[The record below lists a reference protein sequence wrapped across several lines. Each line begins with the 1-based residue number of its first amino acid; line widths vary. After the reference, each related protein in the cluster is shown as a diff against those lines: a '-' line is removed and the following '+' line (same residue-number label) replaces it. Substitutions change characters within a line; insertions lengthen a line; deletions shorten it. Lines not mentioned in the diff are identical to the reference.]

1 MSGEMVMKKT
11 CHFIIFISVWSLAVY
26 SGIIQLEPEYTT
38 SLLGEDVILPCTFSF
53 PEGAPVPYVVQWQK
67 QDVKIPIYIWYD
79 GYPPHAGEG
88 YEGRASL
95 AGLASLNLTAV
106 READQG
112 WYECKVYFLN
122 RPPDSPKN
130 GSWVHLD
137 VLAPPHF
144 KLKPADTVYVKVGES
159 VTLSCEAIGTPLP
172 VVSWFKDNLPVQ
184 TSASLQ
190 ITASEL
196 RISNIQQ
203 TDIGD
208 YLCVARNKEGS
219 VNALTKVIVA
229 GPAVITGPPRNTSK
243 LEGGKVE
250 FICEAKA
257 LPANITHKWYHNGN
271 DISQLSWLE
280 SRSLI
285 RKDGLLFINPL
296 TAEDSGL
303 YTCEVSNGIGNP
315 DSASAFL
322 SVEYPARV
330 TYSPTIQ
337 YLPSGLSG
345 ILRCYVQANPP
356 FQFIN
361 WTKDRRPFDPNANPG
376 VITLNNGSLLFQRVS
391 HEHQGRYRCTPYN
404 IHGTAGTS
412 NIMEVLVRDPPM
424 FTVKPKD
431 TYQKAVNS
439 EVKMPCEGSGQ
450 PKPTVVWRR
459 ADGEKLPRER
469 ANIRGGNLTIKGL
482 RKEDHGRFECV
493 LENEIATLVT
503 STLLLVEGTTPHAP
517 TNVTVNT
524 SSFDATLTWYPAYDG
539 NYEQTYVIWYRLADQ
554 GISEWRTVR
563 VVPEGATTVT
573 LYNLQPDTEYEFQVL
588 SRNILGDGL
597 FSPIVKTRTKPWD
610 YLGGV
615 YPTDAYGAT
624 YIPTV
629 QKPSGPKPWPPRNVT
644 VERGQMG
651 VVISWQPPKN
661 LTIPIAF
668 YFVEHRTD
676 DGQWQRWGPIRDEY
690 NYIVP
695 TLAGGQTYHFRV
707 YAYSILS
714 VGSASSEVVY
724 HAPGDDDSYGR
735 NRAITAGVVGGV
747 LFFVAAIILSICAV
761 KICNKRKRRK
771 AEKAYMMVT
780 CSVPEQRN
788 GGHSHAGSP
797 LPVKKDEEGRVPSLK
812 FPSLAS
818 LGRIGLAS
826 HPKERTRTFHGW
838 PVHLR
843 HPRVA
848 RYNIQMEYSQPLG
861 WISRSADG
869 KFVLRGS
876 ADDEEGGFVKTVPSN
891 THSLI
896 PSNHAG
902 ARGSI
907 RSDGSGQSSHH
918 LHLSPSTPSYGPFTT
933 PSRFHTSSP
942 GLGGSFFAED
952 LSSIRQPSSV
962 ERSFPSTV
970 SSHLTPPFPMH
981 FRPIQRA
988 QDAPPPNWMLHQQV
1002 LGSPLQ
1008 TSFNQGWP
1016 GARHWLPL
1024 QAYPSN
1030 GTGPRFYP
1038 VRPSGPRSFNGSVHP
1053 RQQVSPGHQRPL
1065 ATSSPPHLD
1074 SHLIN
1079 RVSQVP
1085 CGPDSSES
1093 GGSDVHQVTYTRDRL
1108 LGAVERVRNAAYQRQ
1123 QYLPELLSEVDGS
1136 LATNRRLTTPSRTS
1150 VTSGSSGHGS
1160 KAASLAHSSLQGELD
1175 INNRSGSSS
1184 GFASRNHS
1192 AAFASTSL
1200 TPNGVHTIPH
1210 HIGGSSLFEADSP
1223 HSEPALPIMDGFS
1236 RSRHRAAGTAHHN
1249 RDAWND
1255 RGLSDSELCSGMY
1268 PTGPRKY
1275 ENTEARCAAL
1285 KEEFLR
1291 FRQRQRER
1299 QRSVEL
1305 ESTC

>member
-1 MSGEMVMKKT
+1 MVMKKT
-11 CHFIIFISVWSLAVY
+11 CHFIVFISVCSFAVY
-26 SGIIQLEPEYTT
+26 SGITQSEPEYTT
-38 SLLGEDVILPCTFSF
+38 ALLGEDVILPCTFSF
-53 PEGAPVPYVVQWQK
+53 PEGTPVPYVVQWQK

-95 AGLASLNLTAV
+95 AGLAALNLTSV

-144 KLKPADTVYVKVGES
+144 KLKPPDTVYVKVGES
-159 VTLSCEAIGTPLP
+159 VTLNCEAIGTPLP
-172 VVSWFKDNLPVQ
+172 VISWTKDNLPLQ
-184 TSASLQ
+184 ASPSIQ

-196 RISNIQQ
+196 RINNIQQ
-203 TDIGD
+203 SDIGD
-208 YLCVARNKEGS
+208 YLCVASNKEGKVS
-219 VNALTKVIVA
+219 ALTKVIVA
-229 GPAVITGPPRNTSK
+229 GPAVITVPPRNTSK

-257 LPANITHKWYHNGN
+257 LPANITHRWYHNGV
-271 DISQLSWLE
+271 DITQLSWLE

-315 DSASAFL
+315 DSASAYL

-337 YLPSGLSG
+337 YLPAGLSG

-404 IHGTAGTS
+404 VHGTAGTS

-424 FTVKPKD
+424 FIVKPHD
-431 TYQKAVNS
+431 TYQKPVNS
-439 EVKMPCEGSGQ
+439 EVKMPCVGSGQ

-469 ANIRGGNLTIKGL
+469 AIIRGGNLTIKGL
-482 RKEDHGRFECV
+482 RKEDHGRYECV

-524 SSFDATLTWYPAYDG
+524 SSFDATLTWLPAYDG

-563 VVPEGATTVT
+563 VVPEGSTTVT

-597 FSPIVKTRTKPWD
+597 FSPIVKARTKTWD

-644 VERGQMG
+644 VIKGALG
-651 VVISWQPPKN
+651 VIISWQPPKN
-661 LTIPIAF
+661 QTVPVAF
-668 YFVEHRTD
+668 YFVESRTD
-676 DGQWQRWGPIRDEY
+676 DGQWQRWGPIRDETSY
-690 NYIVP
+690 LMS
-695 TLAGGQTYHFRV
+695 TLTGGQTYHFRV
-707 YAYSILS
+707 YAYSIMS
-714 VGSASSEVVY
+714 VGSASPEVIF
-724 HAPGDDDSYGR
+724 HAADDESHGR
-735 NRAITAGVVGGV
+735 NKAITAGVVGGV
-747 LFFVAAIILSICAV
+747 LFFIVAIILSICAV

-771 AEKAYMMVT
+771 AEKAYKMVT
-780 CSVPEQRN
+780 CSVTDQRN
-788 GGHSHAGSP
+788 GGHSHTGSP
-797 LPVKKDEEGRVPSLK
+797 LPIKKNEESGIPSIK

-818 LGRIGLAS
+818 LGRIGIAS
-826 HPKERTRTFHGW
+826 NPKERTRTFHGW

-843 HPRVA
+843 HPRGA
-848 RYNIQMEYSQPLG
+848 RYNVQMEYSQPLG

-876 ADDEEGGFVKTVPSN
+876 ADDEEGGFVRTAP
-891 THSLI
+891 TAAHSLI
-896 PSNHAG
+896 PSNYAG

-918 LHLSPSTPSYGPFTT
+918 LHLSPSTPLYGPYAT

-942 GLGGSFFAED
+942 GLGASSFFAED
-952 LSSIRQPSSV
+952 ISSVRQPSSV

-981 FRPIQRA
+981 FRPIHRA

-1008 TSFNQGWP
+1008 TSYQQGWP
-1016 GARHWLPL
+1016 GSRHWLPA
-1024 QAYPSN
+1024 QAYPA
-1030 GTGPRFYP
+1030 TPAGPRFYP
-1038 VRPSGPRSFNGSVHP
+1038 VRPSVPRGFSGSIHP
-1053 RQQVSPGHQRPL
+1053 RQQISPTHHRPL
-1065 ATSSPPHLD
+1065 ATSSPPHLEG
-1074 SHLIN
+1074 HG
-1079 RVSQVP
+1079 VSQVP
-1085 CGPDSSES
+1085 CGNDSSES
-1093 GGSDVHQVTYTRDRL
+1093 GSSDVQPVTYTRDRL
-1108 LGAVERVRNAAYQRQ
+1108 LGAVERVRSAAYHRQ
-1123 QYLPELLSEVDGS
+1123 LHAPGMEFFSEMDGP
-1136 LATNRRLTTPSRTS
+1136 LVNNRRLTTPSRTS

-1175 INNRSGSSS
+1175 VNNRSGSSS
-1184 GFASRNHS
+1184 GFVSRNHS
-1192 AAFASTSL
+1192 AAFHSASL
-1200 TPNGVHTIPH
+1200 TPNGVPH
-1210 HIGGSSLFEADSP
+1210 HNGGSSVFEADSP
-1223 HSEPALPIMDGFS
+1223 HSEPALPIVDGYIRPRNRPS
-1236 RSRHRAAGTAHHN
+1236 GAARYM
-1249 RDAWND
+1249 RDGWSE
-1255 RGLSDSELCSGMY
+1255 RGLSDSELCGGLY

>member
-1 MSGEMVMKKT
+1 MVMKKT
-11 CHFIIFISVWSLAVY
+11 CHFLIFISVYSLAVY
-26 SGIIQLEPEYTT
+26 SGVTQLEPEYTT
-38 SLLGEDVILPCTFSF
+38 ALLGEDVILPCTFSF
-53 PEGAPVPYVVQWQK
+53 PEGTPVPYVVQWQK

-95 AGLASLNLTAV
+95 GGLASLNLTAV

-144 KLKPADTVYVKVGES
+144 KLKPPDTVYVKVGEA

-172 VVSWFKDNLPVQ
+172 VISWSKDNLPLQVSSSLRI
-184 TSASLQ
+184 SA
-190 ITASEL
+190 TEL
-196 RISNIQQ
+196 RIFNIQQ
-203 TDIGD
+203 SDIGD
-208 YLCVARNKEGS
+208 YLCVAANKEGK
-219 VNALTKVIVA
+219 VHARTKVIVA
-229 GPAVITGPPRNTSK
+229 GPAVITVPPRNTSK

-257 LPANITHKWYHNGN
+257 LPANITHRWYHNGI

-296 TAEDSGL
+296 TAEDSGEF
-303 YTCEVSNGIGNP
+303 TCEVSNGIGNP
-315 DSASAFL
+315 DAMSAYL

-356 FQFIN
+356 FRYIN

-376 VITLNNGSLLFQRVS
+376 VVTLNNGSLLFQRVS

-424 FTVKPKD
+424 FTLKPHD
-431 TYQKAVNS
+431 TYQKPVNS
-439 EVKMPCEGSGQ
+439 EVKMPCVGSGQ
-450 PKPTVVWRR
+450 PKPTVAWRR

-469 ANIRGGNLTIKGL
+469 ATIRGGNLTIKGL

-517 TNVTVNT
+517 TNVTLNT

-554 GISEWRTVR
+554 GVSEWRTVR
-563 VVPEGATTVT
+563 VIPEGATTVT

-597 FSPIVKTRTKPWD
+597 FSPVVKARTKTWD
-610 YLGGV
+610 YLGGL
-615 YPTDAYGAT
+615 YPTDAYGST

-629 QKPSGPKPWPPRNVT
+629 QKPSGPKPWPPRNIT
-644 VERGQMG
+644 VDKGPLG

-661 LTIPIAF
+661 QSVPVAF

-676 DGQWQRWGPIRDEY
+676 NGQWQRWGPIRDDTFY
-690 NYIVP
+690 LVP
-695 TLAGGQTYHFRV
+695 SLTGGQTYHFRV

-714 VGSASSEVVY
+714 VGSASQEVIY
-724 HAPGDDDSYGR
+724 HATGDSEFHIR
-735 NRAITAGVVGGV
+735 NRAITAGVVGGIC
-747 LFFVAAIILSICAV
+747 FFIAAIILSMCAV

-780 CSVPEQRN
+780 VPEQRN
-788 GGHSHAGSP
+788 GSHSHTGSP
-797 LPVKKDEEGRVPSLK
+797 LPMKKNEEGGVPSIK

-818 LGRIGLAS
+818 LGRIGVATN
-826 HPKERTRTFHGW
+826 PKDRIRTFHGW

-843 HPRVA
+843 HPRTA

-869 KFVLRGS
+869 KFVLHGGNNI
-876 ADDEEGGFVKTVPSN
+876 DDEEGGFPTRVVVPV
-891 THSLI
+891 I

-902 ARGSI
+902 ARGSV

-918 LHLSPSTPSYGPFTT
+918 MHQPYLT

-942 GLGGSFFAED
+942 GLGGSGFFAED
-952 LSSIRQPSSV
+952 ISSVRQPSSV

-970 SSHLTPPFPMH
+970 STSHLTPPSFPMH
-981 FRPIQRA
+981 FRPIHRA
-988 QDAPPPNWMLHQQV
+988 QDVAAAPPSWILHQQV
-1002 LGSPLQ
+1002 PLDAPR
-1008 TSFNQGWP
+1008 WP
-1016 GARHWLPL
+1016 GARHWLPV
-1024 QAYPSN
+1024 QAYP
-1030 GTGPRFYP
+1030 GPPRFYP
-1038 VRPSGPRSFNGSVHP
+1038 LRPRGFIMPP
-1053 RQQVSPGHQRPL
+1053 LAKQRMSPL
-1065 ATSSPPHLD
+1065 ATSSPPHWEPPPE
-1074 SHLIN
+1074 S
-1079 RVSQVP
+1079 
-1085 CGPDSSES
+1085 DSS
-1093 GGSDVHQVTYTRDRL
+1093 GSDVQQVTYTRDRL
-1108 LGAVERVRNAAYQRQ
+1108 LGAVERARSAAAYHRQ
-1123 QYLPELLSEVDGS
+1123 LHGMELFPEADGS
-1136 LATNRRLTTPSRTS
+1136 SHRRLVTPSRTS
-1150 VTSGSSGHGS
+1150 SGSSGHGS
-1160 KAASLAHSSLQGELD
+1160 KAASLAHSSLQGELEV
-1175 INNRSGSSS
+1175 NNRSGSSS
-1184 GFASRNHS
+1184 GFVSRNHS
-1192 AAFASTSL
+1192 AAFASASL

-1210 HIGGSSLFEADSP
+1210 HNIGSSLFEADSP
-1223 HSEPALPIMDGFS
+1223 HSEPAIMDGFT
-1236 RSRHRAAGTAHHN
+1236 RSRN
-1249 RDAWND
+1249 RPGGWSE
-1255 RGLSDSELCSGMY
+1255 RGLSDSELCGGLY
-1268 PTGPRKY
+1268 PAGPGKY

>member
-1 MSGEMVMKKT
+1 MVMKKT
-11 CHFIIFISVWSLAVY
+11 CHFVIFISVCSLAVY
-26 SGIIQLEPEYTT
+26 SGVIQLEPEYVTA
-38 SLLGEDVILPCTFSF
+38 LLGEDVILPCTFSF
-53 PEGAPVPYVVQWQK
+53 PEGTPVPYVVQWQK

-95 AGLASLNLTAV
+95 CGLASLNLTSV

-112 WYECKVYFLN
+112 MYECKVYFLN

-144 KLKPADTVYVKVGES
+144 KLKPPDTVYVKVGES

-172 VVSWFKDNLPVQ
+172 AISWSKDNLPLLSSPSV
-184 TSASLQ
+184 Q
-190 ITASEL
+190 ITATEL
-196 RISNIQQ
+196 RINNIQQ
-203 TDIGD
+203 SDIGD
-208 YLCVARNKEGS
+208 YLCMAKNKEGR
-219 VNALTKVIVA
+219 VNASTKVIVA
-229 GPAVITGPPRNTSK
+229 GPAVITVPPRNTSK

-257 LPANITHKWYHNGN
+257 LPANITHRWYHNGI
-271 DISQLSWLE
+271 DITQLSWLE
-280 SRSLI
+280 SRSLL

-315 DSASAFL
+315 DTASAYL

-376 VITLNNGSLLFQRVS
+376 VVTLNNGSLLFQRVS

-404 IHGTAGTS
+404 VHGTAGTS

-424 FTVKPKD
+424 FTVKPRD
-431 TYQKAVNS
+431 NYQKPVNS

-469 ANIRGGNLTIKGL
+469 AIIRGGNLTIKGL

-524 SSFDATLTWYPAYDG
+524 SSFDATLTWLPAYDG

-597 FSPIVKTRTKPWD
+597 FSPVVKARTKTWD

-629 QKPSGPKPWPPRNVT
+629 QKPSGPKPWPPQNVT
-644 VERGQMG
+644 IEKGNLG

-661 LTIPIAF
+661 QTVPVAF

-676 DGQWQRWGPIRDEY
+676 DGQWQRYGPIRDESSY
-690 NYIVP
+690 LVASL
-695 TLAGGQTYHFRV
+695 TGGQTYHFRV
-707 YAYSILS
+707 YAYSIMS
-714 VGSASSEVVY
+714 VGSASSEVIY
-724 HAPGDDDSYGR
+724 HAPGDDELHGR
-735 NRAITAGVVGGV
+735 NRAITAGVVGGI
-747 LFFVAAIILSICAV
+747 LFFIVAVILSVCAV

-780 CSVPEQRN
+780 CSVPDQRN
-788 GGHSHAGSP
+788 GGHSHTGSP
-797 LPVKKDEEGRVPSLK
+797 LPIKKTEEGGIPSIK
-812 FPSLAS
+812 FPCLAS

-826 HPKERTRTFHGW
+826 IPRERTRTFHGW

-843 HPRVA
+843 HPRGA

-876 ADDEEGGFVKTVPSN
+876 ADDEEGGFVKTTSN
-891 THSLI
+891 AAHSLI

-907 RSDGSGQSSHH
+907 RSDGSGQSSHN
-918 LHLSPSTPSYGPFTT
+918 LHLSPSTPSYGPYAT

-942 GLGGSFFAED
+942 GFGGSFFGED
-952 LSSIRQPSSV
+952 ISSVRQPSSV

-981 FRPIQRA
+981 FRPIHRA
-988 QDAPPPNWMLHQQV
+988 QDAPPPSWMLHQQV

-1008 TSFNQGWP
+1008 TPWHQGWP
-1016 GARHWLPL
+1016 GSRRWLPV
-1024 QAYPSN
+1024 QAYPPGAAES
-1030 GTGPRFYP
+1030 RFYP
-1038 VRPSGPRSFNGSVHP
+1038 LRPTVPRGFSGPIHP
-1053 RQQVSPGHQRPL
+1053 RQQISPTHQRPL
-1065 ATSSPPHLD
+1065 ATSSPPRLEGQ
-1074 SHLIN
+1074 SIYG
-1079 RVSQVP
+1079 VSQVP
-1085 CGPDSSES
+1085 CNPDSSES
-1093 GGSDVHQVTYTRDRL
+1093 GGSDVQQVTYTRDRL
-1108 LGAVERVRNAAYQRQ
+1108 LGAVERARNAAYHRQ
-1123 QYLPELLSEVDGS
+1123 QQAPGVELSEVDGP
-1136 LATNRRLTTPSRTS
+1136 LAGNRRLTTPSRTS
-1150 VTSGSSGHGS
+1150 VTSTSSGHGS

-1175 INNRSGSSS
+1175 MNNRSGSSS
-1184 GFASRNHS
+1184 GFVSRNHS
-1192 AAFASTSL
+1192 AAFASASL
-1200 TPNGVHTIPH
+1200 TPNGVHIIPH
-1210 HIGGSSLFEADSP
+1210 HTGGSSLFEADSP
-1223 HSEPALPIMDGFS
+1223 HSEPALPVVDGFS
-1236 RSRHRAAGTAHHN
+1236 RLRNRATGAARYT
-1249 RDAWND
+1249 RDGWSE
-1255 RGLSDSELCSGMY
+1255 RGLSDSELCGGSLY